1 MVIIFIVIGLLLDRI
16 TKLWTLKTLANGN
29 DIVIIKDFFSLQ
41 YVENRGAAFGI
52 FQGKV
57 VLLAIVTFFV
67 IAGMIYYLYKE
78 GANSRIMTISFSLII
93 SGALGNLYDRVFYKY
108 VVDFALLHYK
118 EVYYFPNFNI
128 ADVLVVCGTILLAFY
143 ILKEGK

>member
-1 MVIIFIVIGLLLDRI
+1 VIGLLLDRI
-16 TKLWTLKTLANGN
+16 TKLWTLKTLANSN
-29 DIVIIKDFFSLQ
+29 DIVVIKDFFSLQ

-57 VLLAIVTFFV
+57 VLLSIVTIMV
-67 IAGMIYYLYKE
+67 IMGMIYYLYKE
-78 GANSRIMTISFSLII
+78 GSNSRIMTISFSLII